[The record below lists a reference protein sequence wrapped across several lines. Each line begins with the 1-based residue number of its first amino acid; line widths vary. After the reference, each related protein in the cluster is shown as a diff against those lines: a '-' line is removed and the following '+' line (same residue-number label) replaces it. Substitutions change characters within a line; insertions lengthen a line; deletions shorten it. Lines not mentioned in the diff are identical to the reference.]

1 MQPVGPRALVI
12 LDGFGHLNRREH
24 NAIAHATTP
33 HLDRWFAQCPSALLR
48 ASGEAVGLP
57 AGTIGNSEV
66 GHMTIG
72 AGRVIPQA
80 VTLVGQ
86 AIGNGSFYDN
96 PVLKKALAR
105 VKATSNRLHIMG
117 LCSDA
122 KVHSDIGQLY
132 AYVMAA
138 RTAGIRDVFLHLFL
152 DGRDVAPRSAAHYLE
167 AVEHEVLCRGYGVI
181 GSLHGRFYAMDR
193 DKNFERTRK
202 SYEVLVGATSASNRS
217 WRQLLDAAYAHGI
230 TDEFFEPT
238 LLRSDAC
245 IQPGD
250 GVICFNIRP
259 ERIEQ
264 LTGSLIDSACA
275 GFATKPL
282 SLSCFV
288 TPVSYG
294 QTLATDILFPEVT
307 IKHTLKDVFAA
318 AGKTMF
324 VIAETEKYAHVTYFF
339 NGMREQAVSGER
351 RVLVP
356 SLKVATYA
364 DSPAMSAP
372 AITQA
377 VLATLEQPYDF
388 YLINYANADMVGHS
402 GNFAA
407 TVRAIECLDAQL
419 GLLYDA
425 FVTQQNGVLY
435 ITADH
440 GNAEDMFDEV
450 TQQPRTAHTANPVPF
465 LVVTKSGCSTAASLP
480 LHELADI
487 APYILDDMGLP
498 VPIEMRR

>member
-1 MQPVGPRALVI
+1 MQPIGPRALVI
-12 LDGFGHLNRREH
+12 LDGFGRLNYREH
-24 NAIAHATTP
+24 NAIAQAATP
-33 HLDRWFAQCPSALLR
+33 HLDQWFGQCPSALVR
-48 ASGEAVGLP
+48 ASGESVGLP
-57 AGTIGNSEV
+57 AGAIGNSEV

-72 AGRVIPQA
+72 TGRVIPQA
-80 VTLVGQ
+80 VTLVEQ
-86 AIGNGSFYDN
+86 AIGNKSFYDN
-96 PVLKKALAR
+96 PVLKEALAR
-105 VKATSNRLHIMG
+105 VKVTSNRLHIMG

-132 AYVMAA
+132 AYVTAA
-138 RTAGIRDVFLHLFL
+138 HRAGIQNVFLHLFL
-152 DGRDVAPRSAAHYLE
+152 DGRDVAPHSAERYLE
-167 AVEHEVLCRGYGVI
+167 AVEHEVVCRGYGLI

-193 DKNFERTRK
+193 DKNFERTKK
-202 SYEVLVGATSASNRS
+202 SYDVLVGAAIARNSS
-217 WRQLLDAAYAHGI
+217 WRQLLDLSYTHGI

-250 GVICFNIRP
+250 GVISFNIRP

-264 LTGSLIDSACA
+264 LTRSLIDPACA
-275 GFATKPL
+275 GFGTKPL

-294 QTLATDILFPEVT
+294 QALATDILFPSSPLE
-307 IKHTLKDVFAA
+307 HTFKDTLAA
-318 AGKTMF
+318 AHKTIF

-339 NGMREQAVSGER
+339 NGMREQAVLGET
-351 RVLVP
+351 RVLIP

-377 VLATLEQPYDF
+377 VLATLKQPYDF

-402 GNFAA
+402 GDFAA

-425 FVTQQNGVLY
+425 FVVQQNGMLY

-440 GNAEDMFDEV
+440 GNAEDMFDEA
-450 TQQPRTAHTANPVPF
+450 TQQPRTAHTTNPVPF
-465 LVVTKSGCSTAASLP
+465 LVVTKNGCSAAASLP

-487 APYILDDMGLP
+487 APYILHDMGLP
-498 VPIEMRR
+498 VPIEMRK